1 MAFLW
6 FLFLAHTHSILFVL
20 VAPLTPE
27 KRTTISQREND
38 LRREYIMISKT
49 AYDELSDEYRELSR
63 QLEANP
69 LYRDLQA
76 LRHILDKYE
85 RERTNATSQPSWKD
99 RNLATSPEE
108 REEMIAVSERHMV
121 VTGNAPKTMKKLA
134 IEVQSAGIAI
144 KGKYPGT
151 TLGAILSQREGWIL
165 VDKRNGLWKMTD
177 EAFAAARAK
186 YQFTANRQQNETAG
200 FKPAA

>member
-1 MAFLW
+1 
-6 FLFLAHTHSILFVL
+6 
-20 VAPLTPE
+20 
-27 KRTTISQREND
+27 
-38 LRREYIMISKT
+38 MISKA
-49 AYDELSDEYRELSR
+49 AYDELSAEYCELSR
-63 QLEANP
+63 QLENNP

-76 LRHILDKYE
+76 LKHILDKYTHE
-85 RERTNATSQPSWKD
+85 CMTSATSQPSWKD

-121 VTGNAPKTMKKLA
+121 VSGNAPTTMKKLV
-134 IEVQSAGIAI
+134 IEVQNEGIAI

-151 TLGAILSQREGWIL
+151 TLGATLSQREGWIM